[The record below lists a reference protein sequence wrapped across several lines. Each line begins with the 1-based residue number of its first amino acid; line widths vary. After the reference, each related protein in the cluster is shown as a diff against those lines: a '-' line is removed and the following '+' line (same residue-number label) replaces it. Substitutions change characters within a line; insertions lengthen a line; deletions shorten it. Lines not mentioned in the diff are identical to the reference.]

1 MRKSRLKRK
10 TRETDVSVRIALDG
24 TGTCDVSVAD
34 RWLRHMLES
43 LARFGRFDLAVRAGG
58 DFGHHVCEDVA
69 ITLGRAFREALRGR
83 PVQRVGSATMPMD
96 DALVTVSVDLSDRP
110 YCCADLPDGM
120 LEHFL
125 RSFATEARITLHG
138 VVVRG
143 KDFHHVNEA
152 CFKALGAALH
162 QATRPVAGL
171 KSTKGSVHWKR
182 R

>member
-1 MRKSRLKRK
+1 MRRRRLRRK
-10 TRETDVSVRIALDG
+10 TRETNVSVGIDLDG
-24 TGTCDVSVAD
+24 TGKGDISVPD
-34 RWLRHMLES
+34 RWLRHMLDS
-43 LARFGRFDLAVRAGG
+43 LARFGRMDLKVDAGG
-58 DFGHHVCEDVA
+58 DFGHHVGEDVA
-69 ITLGRAFREALRGR
+69 ITLGRAFREAVEGR
-83 PVQRVGSATMPMD
+83 PVQRIGSATVPMD

-110 YCCADLPDGM
+110 YFHAELPDAM

-125 RSFATEARITLHG
+125 RSFAMEARVTLHC

-162 QATRPVAGL
+162 QATRPVGTL
-171 KSTKGSVHWKR
+171 KSTKGAVRWR

>member
-1 MRKSRLKRK
+1 MRKKRLKRK
-10 TRETDVSVRIALDG
+10 TRETDVSVRIGLDG
-24 TGTCDVSVAD
+24 AGKYDISVPD

-43 LARFGRFDLAVRAGG
+43 LARFGTFDLDVRAGG
-58 DFGHHVCEDVA
+58 DFSHHVCEDVA
-69 ITLGRAFREALRGR
+69 ITLGKAFREALRGR
-83 PVQRVGSATMPMD
+83 PVQRVGSASVPMD

-110 YCCADLPDGM
+110 FCHVDLPDEM

-125 RSFATEARITLHG
+125 RSFAMEARITLHN

-162 QATRPVAGL
+162 QATRPVRGL
-171 KSTKGSVHWKR
+171 QSTKGAVRWKR
-182 R
+182 

>member
-1 MRKSRLKRK
+1 MRMKRLKRK
-10 TRETDVSVRIALDG
+10 TRETDVSVRIDLDG
-24 TGTCDVSVAD
+24 TGKYSVSLPD

-43 LARFGRFDLAVRAGG
+43 LARFGKFDLEVRAGG
-58 DFGHHVCEDVA
+58 DFAHHVGEDVA
-69 ITLGRAFREALRGR
+69 MTLGRAFREALRGR
-83 PVQRVGSATMPMD
+83 PVQRVGFATLPMD

-110 YCCADLPDGM
+110 YCGVDLPDGM

-162 QATRPVAGL
+162 QATRPAPDL
-171 KSTKGSVHWKR
+171 RSTKGSVRWKR
-182 R
+182 